1 MEKTIEIYKILTLND
16 YINAE
21 RSNKYK
27 AAKLKKEYT
36 DFFARE
42 FIGEKITK
50 PVDIHFIWHL
60 KNKRRDIDNIAFMQK
75 FILDGMVK
83 AGTLKDDNM
92 QWVQGLKHDLIINR
106 KLKLEKVTVKTI

>member
-1 MEKTIEIYKILTLND
+1 MCLVYKQYRNPHKVGFSALQERASLLHKIIEIHKILTLND

-36 DFFARE
+36 ELFARE
-42 FIGEKITK
+42 FTDERITN
-50 PVDIHFIWHL
+50 PVDVHFIWHL
-60 KNKRRDIDNIAFMQK
+60 KNKRRDIDNISFMQK

-83 AGTLKDDNM
+83 
-92 QWVQGLKHDLIINR
+92 QER
-106 KLKLEKVTVKTI
+106 